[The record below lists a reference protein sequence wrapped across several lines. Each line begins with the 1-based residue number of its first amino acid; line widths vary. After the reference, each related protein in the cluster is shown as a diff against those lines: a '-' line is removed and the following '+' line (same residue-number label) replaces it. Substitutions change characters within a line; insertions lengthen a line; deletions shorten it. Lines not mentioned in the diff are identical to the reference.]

1 MLIYTLESKVQLW
14 PILCRVI
21 RGLFAQ
27 CLRFL
32 LLVAT
37 IRMYY
42 CSLEHSRNQG
52 GAKRVMAPQM
62 KQTWAS
68 AEIFPGGANS
78 TFCLGLS
85 FSSC

>member
-52 GAKRVMAPQM
+52 GAKRVMAP
-62 KQTWAS
+62 K
-68 AEIFPGGANS
+68 
-78 TFCLGLS
+78 
-85 FSSC
+85 